1 MNGKIT
7 GIILASVLT
16 AAALPANAAPAD
28 HFTAGMMLNDVAK
41 LKAQTAATGSPIET
55 LKSYSGHTAMLA
67 FRDKD
72 GNGEIHHQYTDV
84 FYVVKGKA
92 TLLTEGTLSEGKEIS
107 PGEWRGKAVTG
118 GKTTVLNTGDIVNIP
133 VGTPH
138 QLLIAPGD
146 TFLYFIV
153 KVKEAE

>member
-7 GIILASVLT
+7 GILLAAALT
-16 AAALPANAAPAD
+16 AAAANAAPAD
-28 HFTAGMMLNDVAK
+28 HFSAGMMLNEAAK

-55 LKSYSGHTAMLA
+55 LKSYSAHTAMLA
-67 FRDKD
+67 YREKN
-72 GNGEIHHQYTDV
+72 GNGEIHRQYSDV

-107 PGEWRGKAVTG
+107 PGEWRGKAVAG
-118 GKTTVLNTGDIVNIP
+118 GKTTVLNPGDIVNIP

-153 KVKEAE
+153 KVKETE

>member
-7 GIILASVLT
+7 GILLAAALT
-16 AAALPANAAPAD
+16 AAAANAASAD
-28 HFTAGMMLNDVAK
+28 HFTAAGMLNEVAK

-55 LKSYSGHTAMLA
+55 LKSYSGHSAMLA
-67 FRDKD
+67 YREKD
-72 GNGEIHHQYTDV
+72 GNGEIHRQYTDV

-107 PGEWRGKAVTG
+107 PGEWRGKGVAG
-118 GKTTVLNTGDIVNIP
+118 GKATVLNPGDIVNIP

-153 KVKEAE
+153 KVKETE